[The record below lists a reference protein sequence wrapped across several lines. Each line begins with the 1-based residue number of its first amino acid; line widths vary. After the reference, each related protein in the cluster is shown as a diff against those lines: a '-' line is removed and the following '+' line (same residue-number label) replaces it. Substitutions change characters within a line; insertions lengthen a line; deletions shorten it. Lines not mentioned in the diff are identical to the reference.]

1 MRLLMIGLFPL
12 IDIVDIIGGEDPFP
26 SHPTFYDFLTF
37 MNAKGPSQGSMNN
50 VNVGPHLNSSLGHL
64 AGIKLI
70 TFWLFASFR
79 ILGVMMTNHF

>member
-12 IDIVDIIGGEDPFP
+12 DVIVDIIGGEDAFP
-26 SHPTFYDFLTF
+26 SHPTFYGFLTF
-37 MNAKGPSQGSMNN
+37 MNAKGPSQGSVDN
-50 VNVGPHLNSSLGHL
+50 VDVGPHLNSCLGHL
-64 AGIKLI
+64 TGIKLI